1 FWQVGTVTE
10 FATHLREHF
19 DDLAITRSP
28 KDQGRYSLFW
38 LLVEIASER
47 KIDNVPPNLSG
58 AIVRSILQGSPY
70 PTTLLQQ
77 AVRRIRA
84 ERSVSRMRAAILK
97 ACLNR
102 FQRVYPNQ
110 EKEITV
116 SLDPE
121 N

>member
-1 FWQVGTVTE
+1 PKDDPDRDVQAVRSLYQSLETGALETTSQTRFYVLGLAPNAARISIRFWQVGTVTE

-70 PTTLLQQ
+70 
-77 AVRRIRA
+77 
-84 ERSVSRMRAAILK
+84 
-97 ACLNR
+97 
-102 FQRVYPNQ
+102 
-110 EKEITV
+110 
-116 SLDPE
+116 
-121 N
+121 